1 MNGKFLTLSIPSPF
15 VLRLSKDE
23 RRVFRQN
30 QKSTALRLFVLLFS
44 ILALSPSIVN
54 AAEEIKIAS
63 TGPGLSTLPLEIAA
77 RKGFFRDEGFDVLTI
92 TMRTNIAVNAL
103 LTRSVEYATPST
115 SAIKAAAAGLPV
127 KTIAVLLGRPDYFL
141 TVKRDVSTVRDL
153 KGKRIAIGS
162 FGAAADLALR
172 TVAKQDGLDPD
183 RDLIRLQMGGAAT
196 RYAALIAGS
205 ADATILTL
213 PYNLQAEKAGYKDLL
228 WFGERL
234 ELPLAGLAVRD
245 ETIQKN
251 PKQVLGVIRAVF
263 RAMAFASANR
273 EETTQLLMNWLRLD
287 REVAVRSYDL
297 GKRSW
302 SDGGVVSDAAVQS
315 LVDQSML
322 ELKSKDPVSLDKV
335 RNWSFAEQARRE
347 LGKVGPAK

>member
-1 MNGKFLTLSIPSPF
+1 MK
-15 VLRLSKDE
+15 
-23 RRVFRQN
+23 
-30 QKSTALRLFVLLFS
+30 KSSALHLFVTIFS
-44 ILALSPSIVN
+44 VLALSPSIGN

-77 RKGFFRDEGFDVLTI
+77 RKGFFRDEGFEVLTI
-92 TMRTNIAVNAL
+92 TMRANIAVNAL
-103 LTRSVEYATPST
+103 LPRNVDYATPST
-115 SAIKAAAAGLPV
+115 SAIKAATAGLSV

-141 TVKRDVSTVRDL
+141 TVKREVSSVRDL

-183 RDLIRLQMGGAAT
+183 RDLIRLQMGGATA
-196 RYAALIAGS
+196 RYASLISGS
-205 ADATILTL
+205 VDATILTL
-213 PYNLQAEKAGYKDLL
+213 PYNLQTEKAGYKDLL

-251 PKQVLGVIRAVF
+251 PKQVFGVIRAVF
-263 RAMAFASANR
+263 RAMAFAGANR
-273 EETTQLLMNWLRLD
+273 EETTQILVNWLRLD
-287 REVAVRSYDL
+287 REVASRSYDL

-322 ELKSKDPVSLDKV
+322 ELKTKDPVPLDKV
-335 RNWSFAEQARRE
+335 RNWNFAEQVRRE
-347 LGKVGPAK
+347 VGRAQ

>member
-1 MNGKFLTLSIPSPF
+1 MSS
-15 VLRLSKDE
+15 
-23 RRVFRQN
+23 
-30 QKSTALRLFVLLFS
+30 ALRLWVSIVS
-44 ILALSPSIVN
+44 ILAFSPSIVC

-63 TGPGLSTLPLEIAA
+63 TGAGLSTLPLEIAA

-103 LTRSVEYATPST
+103 LTRSVDYATPST
-115 SAIKAAAAGLPV
+115 SAIKAASAGLPV
-127 KTIAVLLGRPDYFL
+127 KLVTVLLGRPDYFL
-141 TVKRDVSTVRDL
+141 TVKKDVKSVRDL

-162 FGAAADLALR
+162 YGAAADLALR
-172 TVAKQDGLDPD
+172 AVAKQDGLDPD
-183 RDLIRLQMGGAAT
+183 RELIRLQMGGAAA
-196 RYAALIAGS
+196 RYAALISGS
-205 ADATILTL
+205 VDATILTL

-234 ELPLAGLAVRD
+234 ELPLSGLAVRD

-251 PKQVLGVIRAVF
+251 SKQVYSIIRAVF
-263 RAMAFASANR
+263 RAMAFAAANR
-273 EETTQLLMNWLRLD
+273 EETIQILINWLKLD
-287 REVAVRSYDL
+287 REVAARSYDL

-302 SDGGVVSDAAVQS
+302 SDGGVVSDAAVQT

-322 ELKSKDPVSLDKV
+322 ELKSKEPVALDKV

-347 LGKVGPAK
+347 LGSSGIGR

>member
-1 MNGKFLTLSIPSPF
+1 MK
-15 VLRLSKDE
+15 
-23 RRVFRQN
+23 
-30 QKSTALRLFVLLFS
+30 KSSALRVWVSIFS
-44 ILALSPSIVN
+44 VLALSPSLLN

-63 TGPGLSTLPLEIAA
+63 TGAGLSTLPLEIAA
-77 RKGFFRDEGFDVLTI
+77 RKGFFRDEGFEVLTI

-103 LTRSVEYATPST
+103 LSRSVEYATPST
-115 SAIKAAAAGLPV
+115 STIKAASAGLPV

-141 TVKRDVSTVRDL
+141 TVKRDVKTVRDL

-183 RDLIRLQMGGAAT
+183 RDLIRLQMGGAAA
-196 RYAALIAGS
+196 RYASLISGS
-205 ADATILTL
+205 VDATILTL

-263 RAMAFASANR
+263 RAMAFAGANR
-273 EETTQLLMNWLRLD
+273 EETIQMLVNWLRLD
-287 REVAVRSYDL
+287 REVASRSYDL

-322 ELKSKDPVSLDKV
+322 ELKSKDPVPLDKV

-347 LGKVGPAK
+347 LASAGEKK